1 MEEDLYE
8 VQLVLTNEFGEYRG
22 SKVNLA
28 AEYYDNL
35 VKMSKSFYSG
45 GGFELTCEDGSY
57 AIFPPEIVKRSVL
70 VIHKKIIEIEIKNV
84 QE

>member
-1 MEEDLYE
+1 MEDFLYE

-22 SKVNLA
+22 ARVNIA
-28 AEYYDNL
+28 AEHYDNL

-45 GGFELTCEDGSY
+45 EGFELTCEDGSY
-57 AIFPPEIVKRSVL
+57 AIFTPEIVKKSVL
-70 VIHKKIIEIEIKNV
+70 VIHKKITEIKNV

>member
-1 MEEDLYE
+1 MEDFLYE

-22 SKVNLA
+22 TKVKIA
-28 AEYYDNL
+28 PEHYDNL
-35 VKMSKSFYSG
+35 VNMSKSFYSG

-57 AIFPPEIVKRSVL
+57 AIFPPDIVKKSVL
-70 VIHKKIIEIEIKNV
+70 VIHKKIIEIKNV

>member
-1 MEEDLYE
+1 MEDFLYE

-22 SKVNLA
+22 ARVNIA
-28 AEYYDNL
+28 SEYYDNL

-57 AIFPPEIVKRSVL
+57 AIFPPEIVKKSVL
-70 VIHKKIIEIEIKNV
+70 VIHKKITEIKNV

>member
-1 MEEDLYE
+1 MEDFLYE

-22 SKVNLA
+22 AKVNIA
-28 AEYYDNL
+28 SEYYDNL
-35 VKMSKSFYSG
+35 VKMSKTFYNG

-57 AIFPPEIVKRSVL
+57 AIFPPDIVKKSVL
-70 VIHKKIIEIEIKNV
+70 VIHKKITEIKNV